1 MADTWL
7 TIEQAAVALGLSV
20 RTVNRHIVANK
31 IQSRLNE
38 GRREV
43 LVSMPDE
50 PADIAGTG
58 SDAASPFAGER
69 LTIDSQG
76 ADYARQAS
84 DYARQASDRV
94 RQVSEGGETSPVIDP
109 NTVLALADNAA
120 EKAELA
126 ISAYQA
132 LARATDTQFR
142 SVRRSARVAWA
153 AVAVMAGGISV
164 AVGWTTHHLT
174 RAQVEGEHLQQ
185 QVRTTADMAEKMSA
199 ERETLRSE
207 LSAAREQAARA
218 EGKVSALSD
227 AQARVAPASAAATS
241 QPTPDV
247 TDQGP
252 VAQASADEQASPQSP
267 APTTRPAGAKWL
279 LDRWSAMVNDK
290 GE

>member
-50 PADIAGTG
+50 PADG
-58 SDAASPFAGER
+58 SDVPTDVSSAASPFAAQR

-84 DYARQASDRV
+84 DYARQASDHV
-94 RQVSEGGETSPVIDP
+94 RQVSEGAVEAPVIDTS
-109 NTVLALADNAA
+109 TVLALADNAA

-132 LARATDTQFR
+132 LARATDMQFR

-153 AVAVMAGGISV
+153 AVAVMAAGVSV

-174 RAQVEGEHLQQ
+174 KAQVEGRHLQE
-185 QVRTTADMAEKMSA
+185 QVRTTFDMAERASA
-199 ERETLRSE
+199 ERESLRAE
-207 LSAAREQAARA
+207 LSAARELAARV
-218 EGKVSALSD
+218 EGKASVLTE
-227 AQARVAPASAAATS
+227 AQAR
-241 QPTPDV
+241 
-247 TDQGP
+247 
-252 VAQASADEQASPQSP
+252 QADS
-267 APTTRPAGAKWL
+267 APTTSPIGQSDTVEVASTEAKSTDGTEHPTTQPADVSSI
-279 LDRWSAMVNDK
+279 LDRFMSHLTDK
-290 GE
+290 GD

>member
-50 PADIAGTG
+50 PSDTSDG
-58 SDAASPFAGER
+58 SDPGSPFAAER

-84 DYARQASDRV
+84 DYARQASDHV
-94 RQVSEGGETSPVIDP
+94 RQVSEGTVHSPSIDP

-132 LARATDTQFR
+132 LARATDMQFR
-142 SVRRSARVAWA
+142 SVRRSARVAWG
-153 AVAVMAGGISV
+153 AVAVMAAAVSV

-174 RAQVEGEHLQQ
+174 KAQVEGQHLQH
-185 QVRTTADMAEKMSA
+185 QVRTMSDVADRVSA
-199 ERETLRSE
+199 EREALRAE
-207 LSAAREQAARA
+207 LSAAREEAARA
-218 EGKVSALSD
+218 QGQVSALTE
-227 AQARVAPASAAATS
+227 AHARQNQAAGSTDGGASAEETASGSATATTHPS
-241 QPTPDV
+241 VTP
-247 TDQGP
+247 
-252 VAQASADEQASPQSP
+252 SII
-267 APTTRPAGAKWL
+267 
-279 LDRWSAMVNDK
+279 DRFLSHLSDK

>member
-50 PADIAGTG
+50 PTADDPSAGPT
-58 SDAASPFAGER
+58 PFAAER

-84 DYARQASDRV
+84 DYARQASDHV
-94 RQVSEGGETSPVIDP
+94 RQVSEGTLNASPIDP
-109 NTVLALADNAA
+109 TTVLALADNAA

-126 ISAYQA
+126 ISAYQT
-132 LARATDTQFR
+132 LARSTDTQFR
-142 SVRRSARVAWA
+142 SVRRSARVAWG
-153 AVAVMAGGISV
+153 AVAVMAAGISV

-174 RAQVEGEHLQQ
+174 KAQVEGQHLQQ
-185 QVRTTADMAEKMSA
+185 QVRTPSDVAEK
-199 ERETLRSE
+199 
-207 LSAAREQAARA
+207 
-218 EGKVSALSD
+218 V
-227 AQARVAPASAAATS
+227 
-241 QPTPDV
+241 
-247 TDQGP
+247 
-252 VAQASADEQASPQSP
+252 
-267 APTTRPAGAKWL
+267 
-279 LDRWSAMVNDK
+279 
-290 GE
+290 